1 MLVGCNWPDVDRQ
14 VDNLACSPS
23 SVCHYL
29 SLFVDLG
36 RPGEGLG
43 RGREALVS
51 RGALNQAGYREAA
64 RGLTRS
70 LTKPSILL
78 RSLRRSYLAS
88 ISEVRRRHESR
99 LLTLPN
105 VIGVSAE
112 TTDRG
117 DVLIVLVRRKVPRT
131 QLAPEEVIP
140 QQIEGFPT
148 DVVEIGEP
156 TAPPTG

>member
-1 MLVGCNWPDVDRQ
+1 
-14 VDNLACSPS
+14 
-23 SVCHYL
+23 
-29 SLFVDLG
+29 
-36 RPGEGLG
+36 
-43 RGREALVS
+43 
-51 RGALNQAGYREAA
+51 
-64 RGLTRS
+64 LTRS